1 MRDDAASGDRVLHES
16 VYPGEELMR
25 GNKEP
30 GTGGGSLCEPG
41 MDGKLGNKESG
52 TGGGSLCEP
61 EMDGKREN
69 AKWKEQI

>member
-1 MRDDAASGDRVLHES
+1 MC
-16 VYPGEELMR
+16 

-30 GTGGGSLCEPG
+30 DKGGGSLCEPG
-41 MDGKLGNKESG
+41 MDGKRGNKETD
-52 TGGGSLCEP
+52 TGGGSLCEH

>member
-1 MRDDAASGDRVLHES
+1 
-16 VYPGEELMR
+16 MR

-30 GTGGGSLCEPG
+30 GTGVGSLCEPG
-41 MDGKLGNKESG
+41 MDGKRGNKETD
-52 TGGGSLCEP
+52 TGGGSLCEH